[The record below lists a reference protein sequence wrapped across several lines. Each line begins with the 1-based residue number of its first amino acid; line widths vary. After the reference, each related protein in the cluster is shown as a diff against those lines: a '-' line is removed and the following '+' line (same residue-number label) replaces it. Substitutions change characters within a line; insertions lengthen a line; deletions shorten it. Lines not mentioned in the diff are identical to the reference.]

1 MVRDIKKRHA
11 KFQNEIRT
19 FQDLIEKEKVHSERS
34 ALDKLILQLFKDMND
49 MRIQENYVKLVEKMA
64 SSQDQID
71 SLE

>member
-49 MRIQENYVKLVEKMA
+49 MRIQENHVKLVEKMA
-64 SSQDQID
+64 AS
-71 SLE
+71 